1 MANFDKKTPGTQ
13 IQSTLV
19 HLQKALAE
27 WNEIP
32 EGADSE
38 IEKLKSKTRE
48 LIKQLNEQIRSFD
61 LW

>member
-1 MANFDKKTPGTQ
+1 MATFDKRPPGSQ
-13 IQSTLV
+13 IQCTLV

-38 IEKLKSKTRE
+38 IEQLKKKTRD
-48 LIKQLNEQIRSFD
+48 LIKQLNEQIRIFD
-61 LW
+61 L